1 MRIIPV
7 LDLAHGVAVHARAG
21 ERAHYQPVRSVLAPR
36 SLGDSRAVLRGYRER
51 LGVAECY
58 LADLDAIQGESPQL
72 GLIREL
78 AALGGTLLVD
88 GGIAAADAA
97 RALLQHGAGRVVV
110 GLETLRGVGDLAAIV
125 TAVGGNRVIFSLDLR
140 HGRPVVNAELQALA
154 SSDAESLA
162 ARAVDA
168 GAGAV
173 LLLDLGR
180 VGTGGGVD
188 LRLLAALRRTVGGT
202 ELLAGGGVRTRRDLD
217 RMRDAGCDGALVASA
232 LHAGEIGPAEVAAL
246 LADPQSDANAS
257 R

>member
-21 ERAHYQPVRSVLAPR
+21 ERARYQPVRSVLAPR
-36 SLGDSRAVLRGYRER
+36 SLGDSRTVLRGYRDR
-51 LGVAECY
+51 LGIRECY
-58 LADLDAIQGESPQL
+58 VADLDAIQGDAPQL
-72 GLIREL
+72 GLIEEL
-78 AALGGTLLVD
+78 AALGGALLVD
-88 GGIAAADAA
+88 GGVTTADTA
-97 RALLQHGAGRVVV
+97 RTLLRHGAGRVVV
-110 GLETLRGVGDLAAIV
+110 GLETLRGVGDLASIV
-125 TAVGGNRVIFSLDLR
+125 TAVGGGRVVFSLDLR
-140 HGRPVVNAELQALA
+140 HGRPVVQAELQALA

-188 LRLLAALRRTVGGT
+188 LRLLATLRRTVGST

-232 LHAGEIGPAEVAAL
+232 LHAGEIGEADVAAL
-246 LADPQSDANAS
+246 LTGPQSDANAS

>member
-21 ERAHYQPVRSVLAPR
+21 ERARYQPVRSVLAPR
-36 SLGDSRAVLRGYRER
+36 SLGDGRTVLRGYRER
-51 LGVAECY
+51 LGVGECY
-58 LADLDAIQGESPQL
+58 VADLDAIEGDAPQL
-72 GLIREL
+72 GLIQEL
-78 AALGGTLLVD
+78 AALGSTLLVD
-88 GGIAAADAA
+88 GGVTAADAA
-97 RALLQHGAGRVVV
+97 RALLQHGASRIVV
-110 GLETLRGVGDLAAIV
+110 GLETLRGVGDLASIV
-125 TAVGGNRVIFSLDLR
+125 TAVGGSRVVFSLDLR
-140 HGRPVVNAELQALA
+140 HGRPVVNTQLQGLA

-188 LRLLAALRRTVGGT
+188 LRLLATLRRTVGAT

-232 LHAGEIGPAEVAAL
+232 LHAGEIGADDVAAL